1 MLIQI
6 FKNTNPQNLNTL
18 IQGADA
24 QLNDILAADLLKK
37 DGFAEFEKV
46 VVDCENDGLDNLIAT
61 LTESSLFSMQ
71 KIVLIK
77 NPFFLT
83 SKSPAKFKKLVD
95 KLQIIFENLSSL
107 TDIIIIEANYEKLD
121 KRKKISKLVKS
132 HFNVIDTSFKSYE
145 IERIVNSI
153 LKQQGYEITTNAL
166 HLLIDRSDHVMDTI
180 LSNIDKLK
188 IIAVDNKITEKFV
201 LENIDISLAQNV
213 FEILT
218 QAMNQNYQESIQRL
232 NDCLNAGDSGIQLL
246 GVFESQL
253 EVLLSIKILQKRK
266 RSDIEIAKALN
277 IHPYRVKLGIQT
289 RIEPRHL
296 EQILKKAI
304 LLEFG
309 YKNGTYHSDDFLKMF
324 LLEI

>member
-24 QLNDILAADLLKK
+24 QLNDVLAADLLKK

-145 IERIVNSI
+145 IERIINSI

-218 QAMNQNYQESIQRL
+218 QAMNRNYQESIQRL

>member
-218 QAMNQNYQESIQRL
+218 QAMNRNYQESLQRL

-266 RSDIEIAKALN
+266 RGDIEIAKALN

>member
-24 QLNDILAADLLKK
+24 QLNDVLAADLLKK

-145 IERIVNSI
+145 IERIINSI

-218 QAMNQNYQESIQRL
+218 QAMNRNYQESIQRL

-246 GVFESQL
+246 GVSESQL